1 MGSILWLASYPKSGN
16 TWLRAF
22 LHNLFSN
29 PDEPFDINRMA
40 ELTKGDSQAHWYAR
54 LDKRTPAQLSR
65 EDLAALRPRVH
76 RMIAETSPDSVLV
89 KTHNA
94 LVEVAG
100 TSMITREVT
109 AGAIYVVRNPLDVV
123 LSYADHLG
131 RTADDIIALMATT
144 GFETPASQTH
154 VPEHHSDW
162 STHVKSWTQI
172 AHPALH
178 VVRYEDM
185 SAAPTETFRAIAS
198 FLGLDPPRERLQK
211 AVRFAS
217 FESLKKLEAK
227 KGFIERTPVQKRFF
241 RSGKA
246 GAWRRALTDDQI
258 KRVVARHREQM
269 ERFGYVP
276 KGY

>member
-22 LHNLFSN
+22 LHNLLGN

-40 ELTKGDSQAHWYAR
+40 ELTKGDSQAHWYTR
-54 LDKRTPAQLSR
+54 LDQRTPTQLGPK
-65 EDLAALRPRVH
+65 DLAALRPKVH
-76 RMIAETSPDSVLV
+76 RLIAESSPDTVMV

-100 TSMITREVT
+100 VSMITRDVT
-109 AGAIYVVRNPLDVV
+109 AGAIYVVRNPLDVT

-131 RTADDIIALMATT
+131 RPADDIIALMAQT
-144 GFETPASQTH
+144 GFETPASESH

-162 STHVKSWTQI
+162 STHVKSWTQV

-185 SAAPTETFRAIAS
+185 KSLPNETFRAIAV

-211 AVRFAS
+211 AVRFSS
-217 FESLKKLEAK
+217 FEALKKQEAK
-227 KGFIERTPVQKRFF
+227 RGFIERTPVQNRFF

-246 GAWRRALTDDQI
+246 GAWRQGLTDDQI
-258 KRVVARHREQM
+258 KRVVARHRAQM
-269 ERFGYVP
+269 ERFDYVP